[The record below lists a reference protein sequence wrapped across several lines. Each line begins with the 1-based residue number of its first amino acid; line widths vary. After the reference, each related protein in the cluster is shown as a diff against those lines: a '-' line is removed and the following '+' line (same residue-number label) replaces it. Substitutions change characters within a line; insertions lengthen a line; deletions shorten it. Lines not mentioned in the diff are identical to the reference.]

1 MNGALGQL
9 DWGLWVVR
17 SSPLLEK
24 KPFKFAA
31 FIFPGQLGMVRSS
44 SQPDV
49 MVSTPWTS
57 CTLKKV
63 QMPNPIPRGLCPWN
77 LCFYKAPG
85 DSNAHQTG
93 GSSVTHS
100 GHSNLL
106 LL

>member
-57 CTLKKV
+57 CTLKKYRC
-63 QMPNPIPRGLCPWN
+63 PILSPEVSVLGISAFTKLQGIPMRIRLV
-77 LCFYKAPG
+77 AP
-85 DSNAHQTG
+85 Q
-93 GSSVTHS
+93 
-100 GHSNLL
+100 
-106 LL
+106 